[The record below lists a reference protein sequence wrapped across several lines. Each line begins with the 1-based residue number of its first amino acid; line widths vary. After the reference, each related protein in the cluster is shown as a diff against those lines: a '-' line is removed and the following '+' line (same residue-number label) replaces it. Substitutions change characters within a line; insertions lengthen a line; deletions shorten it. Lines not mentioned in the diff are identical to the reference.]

1 MGPMIGLPS
10 RDGRRRPSK
19 RSLTVHCR
27 ETVRG
32 QTIPRSDGITVRD
45 ARSASE
51 TVGPISGRLADDSM
65 M

>member
-1 MGPMIGLPS
+1 
-10 RDGRRRPSK
+10 
-19 RSLTVHCR
+19 
-27 ETVRG
+27 VRG